1 MWYENNYV
9 SADLE
14 DIILGMDVEYVG
26 GANKYEVAEKLGLEL
41 KEDDDDD
48 D

>member
-1 MWYENNYV
+1 MKITMFQRIWKTLSWEWMW
-9 SADLE
+9 SML
-14 DIILGMDVEYVG
+14 G

-48 D
+48 